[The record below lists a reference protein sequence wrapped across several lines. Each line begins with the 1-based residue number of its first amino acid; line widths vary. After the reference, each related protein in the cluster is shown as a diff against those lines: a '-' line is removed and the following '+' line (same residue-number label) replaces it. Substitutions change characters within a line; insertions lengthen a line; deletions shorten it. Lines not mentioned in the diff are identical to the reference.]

1 MVPCCRFR
9 WHGCPRVV
17 MSTRV
22 YWKICLSTRGAQ
34 PYSSIVILCN
44 IGSQLALRTMGTAT
58 GTNRMGGGAAGP
70 WRERPLRSPTC
81 RVLRDLNLS
90 KVETAVIRA
99 TCAWSGLGWMAGLG
113 GQLVR
118 VRGCGCGQDV
128 EGGSQQPHQRRPGEG
143 VDASFDVLRQ
153 WRPYP
158 ERLGNGGEVAR

>member
-1 MVPCCRFR
+1 
-9 WHGCPRVV
+9 
-17 MSTRV
+17 MSTGV
-22 YWKICLSTRGAQ
+22 YWKICLRTRGAQ

-113 GQLVR
+113 GQLGRVAGAVAVKTWREARSSHTRGAQVR
-118 VRGCGCGQDV
+118 AWT
-128 EGGSQQPHQRRPGEG
+128 PHLMC
-143 VDASFDVLRQ
+143 FD
-153 WRPYP
+153 
-158 ERLGNGGEVAR
+158 NGDRIRKGWAMAGR